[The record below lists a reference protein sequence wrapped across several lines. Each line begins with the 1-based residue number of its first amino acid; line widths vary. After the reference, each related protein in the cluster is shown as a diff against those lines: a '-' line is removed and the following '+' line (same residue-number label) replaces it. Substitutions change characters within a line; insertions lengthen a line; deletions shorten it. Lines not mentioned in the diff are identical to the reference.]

1 MFQTMPKLS
10 LIAAPPRRLSG
21 LVRQREPHPSVWL
34 SKGSLPGRGLERGF
48 HWENTGEDKYS
59 SRKVRHREVPVPA
72 PCPDSPGGG
81 GSREHAAT
89 SLLQPLP
96 PSLRPS
102 GLSGP
107 PGGSND
113 LAAAIFFG
121 GPVSRHIPVL
131 CSFFCKVLDGSALKS
146 NPRPLF
152 ALAKTDKSSRQV
164 RKSCGSACSVILLGL
179 HNGIGIVNLKSI
191 ADHNGSAVSPPQF
204 TKFLNLFCIEIFAD
218 KLQSGSIN

>member
-1 MFQTMPKLS
+1 MDGRPQRSSTRDHRGTARLCQS
-10 LIAAPPRRLSG
+10 QRRGAERAA
-21 LVRQREPHPSVWL
+21 V
-34 SKGSLPGRGLERGF
+34 
-48 HWENTGEDKYS
+48 
-59 SRKVRHREVPVPA
+59 A

-131 CSFFCKVLDGSALKS
+131 CSLFCKVLDGSALKS

-179 HNGIGIVNLKSI
+179 HNGIGIVNLKRI
-191 ADHNGSAVSPPQF
+191 ADHNGSAV
-204 TKFLNLFCIEIFAD
+204 
-218 KLQSGSIN
+218 